1 MVSLDAME
9 FVFIRHGQPAWSV
22 DDLNQPNPFLT
33 ELGHEQA
40 RLVAERLADD
50 EAPISEILVSPAL
63 RAQQTAAPLAAATG
77 IAPTTIDGLTE
88 LRLPEWHGIR
98 AEDVQRIFAE
108 SRDRSPEEWWEGLAG
123 GERFRDFHDRI
134 SATMTGILAD
144 RSVRPDERGRP
155 HLWHVD
161 TDPKRIVI
169 VAHAGTNSTALGY
182 LLGAEPTPWEWE
194 RFVLGHASIARIS
207 TVPLAGEHVF
217 SLRAFNDREH
227 LPPSMRTR

>member
-1 MVSLDAME
+1 ME
-9 FVFIRHGQPAWSV
+9 FIFIRHGQPAWSV
-22 DDLNQPNPFLT
+22 DELNQSNPYLT
-33 ELGHEQA
+33 ELGQQQA
-40 RLVAERLADD
+40 RLAAERLANDTT
-50 EAPISEILVSPAL
+50 PISEILVSPAL
-63 RAQQTAAPLAAATG
+63 RAQQTAAPLVDATG
-77 IAPTTIDGLTE
+77 LTPTTIDGLTE
-88 LRLPEWHGIR
+88 LRLPEWQGIQ
-98 AEDVQRIFAE
+98 AEDVHRIFAE

-134 SATMTGILAD
+134 TATMTRILAD
-144 RSVRPDERGRP
+144 RSVRPDDHGRP

-194 RFVLGHASIARIS
+194 RFVLGHASLARIS

-217 SLRAFNDREH
+217 SLRAFNDQEH
-227 LPPSMRTR
+227 LAPSLRTR